1 VHLSA
6 VADGGDI
13 ALSWVRRSRADTD
26 SWATEDAPLDW
37 APEAYRVEI
46 YDGVTLV
53 RTIDCSVSAVAYT
66 AAQQAADFG
75 GPATSFALKVAQLS
89 ALYGPG
95 HWATGDFDV

>member
-1 VHLSA
+1 MHLAA

-37 APEAYRVEI
+37 APEAYRIEI
-46 YDGVTLV
+46 YDGATLV
-53 RTIDCSVSAVAYT
+53 RTIDT
-66 AAQQAADFG
+66 AAPSATYAAAEQVADFG
-75 GPATSFALKVAQLS
+75 GPAASFAFRVAQVS

-95 HWATGDFDV
+95 HWATGEFDV